1 MTTLSIGG
9 TLGSKED
16 QLVELSVFDATGRE
30 VKTLVSSHHTP
41 GHYEVIWNGRDNK
54 GLQCSSDVYFVRMR
68 SEEFNANAR
77 LVLIR

>member
-1 MTTLSIGG
+1 MISYSVANK
-9 TLGSKED
+9 LGSNKS
-16 QLVELSVFDATGRE
+16 QFVALKVFDATGRE
-30 VKTLVSSHHTP
+30 VKMLASGEKSP

-54 GLQCSSDVYFVRMR
+54 GLQCSSGVYFVRMR